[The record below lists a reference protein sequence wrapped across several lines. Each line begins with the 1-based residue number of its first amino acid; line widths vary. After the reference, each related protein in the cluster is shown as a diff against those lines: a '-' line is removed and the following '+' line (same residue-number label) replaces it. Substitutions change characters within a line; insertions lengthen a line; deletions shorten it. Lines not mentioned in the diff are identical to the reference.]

1 MPNTVVFLLIR
12 EQLFKQH
19 LIVRMASKVL
29 LAEHIITREV
39 LFCIRSPISAV
50 VQDVKRIQDM
60 QIPDITHAWAPD
72 CHLTCILF
80 RVEEKI
86 WELVT
91 CKGIAAIEE
100 VLHRMLHV
108 GHVLRL
114 HRRSLRRPHHLRMTQ
129 VLLTQSLH
137 ITV

>member
-1 MPNTVVFLLIR
+1 MTPNR
-12 EQLFKQH
+12 H
-19 LIVRMASKVL
+19 LIGLYLVQGERVDK
-29 LAEHIITREV
+29 AEK
-39 LFCIRSPISAV
+39 A
-50 VQDVKRIQDM
+50 
-60 QIPDITHAWAPD
+60 
-72 CHLTCILF
+72 
-80 RVEEKI
+80 
-86 WELVT
+86 T
-91 CKGIAAIEE
+91 CKGIAAIED